1 MANEISFAG
10 GRAVR
15 RAGEE
20 GGVVAGGCM
29 GVSDRVRATA
39 PNELARSLIII
50 SVGEFMPSRK
60 IGGMGR
66 TMPAPALR
74 RSAGNCYEL
83 GRKIAAVI
91 A

>member
-1 MANEISFAG
+1 
-10 GRAVR
+10 
-15 RAGEE
+15 
-20 GGVVAGGCM
+20 M

-66 TMPAPALR
+66 TTPALR
-74 RSAGNCYEL
+74 RSAGNRDEL
-83 GRKIAAVI
+83 VGRKITAVI

>member
-1 MANEISFAG
+1 
-10 GRAVR
+10 
-15 RAGEE
+15 
-20 GGVVAGGCM
+20 M

-66 TMPAPALR
+66 TRTRTLALR
-74 RSAGNCYEL
+74 HSVGTSDDL
-83 GRKIAAVI
+83 VGRKITAVI

>member
-1 MANEISFAG
+1 MC
-10 GRAVR
+10 

-66 TMPAPALR
+66 TQTPALR
-74 RSAGNCYEL
+74 HSVGTSDDL
-83 GRKIAAVI
+83 VGRKITAVI